1 MGPSGKCLPILCPCV
16 FSWEGVWRP
25 EKIEVKWSPLPGST
39 GSLYI
44 SKSDGGR
51 EERGKEWMGDS
62 GKDTHLEIFH
72 MCLDPILYLCT
83 VCLLWQQ
90 TQTMWRGRG
99 EFAISQKVPLRH
111 ALNTLV
117 TWTLGLAWIAWLAG
131 KTEVDPVLKSF
142 IPVGRLNKCY
152 AAAGTLSVL
161 FVLPQVLIRDSD
173 NFCVLRGSE
182 EVRRCCQSSKNHVV
196 LYDWLNPLTM
206 VGLTY

>member
-1 MGPSGKCLPILCPCV
+1 MG
-16 FSWEGVWRP
+16 
-25 EKIEVKWSPLPGST
+25 
-39 GSLYI
+39 
-44 SKSDGGR
+44 
-51 EERGKEWMGDS
+51 EERKEEKNEWETVGRTLIWRYFTCVLTPYCTFVQYVFCDS
-62 GKDTHLEIFH
+62 KHR
-72 MCLDPILYLCT
+72 LCEEAEGN
-83 VCLLWQQ
+83 LQNK
-90 TQTMWRGRG
+90 
-99 EFAISQKVPLRH
+99 FAEQKVPLRH